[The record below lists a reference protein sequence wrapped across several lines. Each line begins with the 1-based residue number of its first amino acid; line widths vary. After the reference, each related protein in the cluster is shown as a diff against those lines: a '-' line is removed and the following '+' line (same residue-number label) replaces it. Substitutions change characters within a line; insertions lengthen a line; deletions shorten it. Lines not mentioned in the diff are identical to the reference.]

1 MARVNKNTHPVI
13 IWSGVVIA
21 VCLVMLSQF
30 GGFAP
35 RTSTDLLLGPIV
47 IVCGMLMFWA
57 APQSRLLAFLLLWGA
72 VTASPW
78 RDLLMPNERYFSLDF
93 NLHFIYV
100 VGVTWLIVVLIA
112 AIDSDRLR

>member
-21 VCLVMLSQF
+21 VGLVALSQY

-57 APQSRLLAFLLLWGA
+57 APRSRLLAFLLLWGA

-93 NLHFIYV
+93 NIHFIYA